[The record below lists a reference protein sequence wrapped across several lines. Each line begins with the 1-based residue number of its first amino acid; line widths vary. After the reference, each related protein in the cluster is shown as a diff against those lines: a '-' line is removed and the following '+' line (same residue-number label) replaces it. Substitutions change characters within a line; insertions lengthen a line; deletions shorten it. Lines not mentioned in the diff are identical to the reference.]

1 MLACHQLSVN
11 PASPDPH
18 PTYYLLGSIERLYT
32 PVDSITVFRKYAP
45 TGQLITESFSSQR
58 GSRPYTLYCFYSP
71 IDQSKFEEKLDLNHY
86 RFHQSNNTKQLI
98 ASQHYFPVSYTSWKV
113 YQRDTLHYAQGR
125 LVRQDHRDYAFVA
138 DGQRSAFNYP
148 LWLTRRYLTYDDTNR
163 VSRQTDSIFATHD
176 MPEGTL
182 VIAQSPAR
190 YLYANQTQFTYNQQG
205 ELVKQV
211 HICGADSR
219 PNPRYSNG
227 LTMFGTLGQLSI
239 WSTVSESWPVRFW
252 SGVTTY
258 QYIYGADGKLLAW
271 QSIFD
276 DATTKRIYTSTYA
289 YRYSSF

>member
-1 MLACHQLSVN
+1 MAGLS
-11 PASPDPH
+11 H
-18 PTYYLLGSIERLYT
+18 KIG
-32 PVDSITVFRKYAP
+32 
-45 TGQLITESFSSQR
+45 
-58 GSRPYTLYCFYSP
+58 
-71 IDQSKFEEKLDLNHY
+71 
-86 RFHQSNNTKQLI
+86 
-98 ASQHYFPVSYTSWKV
+98 
-113 YQRDTLHYAQGR
+113 
-125 LVRQDHRDYAFVA
+125 
-138 DGQRSAFNYP
+138 
-148 LWLTRRYLTYDDTNR
+148 
-163 VSRQTDSIFATHD
+163 
-176 MPEGTL
+176 
-182 VIAQSPAR
+182 
-190 YLYANQTQFTYNQQG
+190 QG

-258 QYIYGADGKLLAW
+258 QYIYGADGKLLVW